1 MSATGGAEWL
11 WLPHVHWGVF
21 IATYLF
27 LGGVAGGAFLT
38 SSWASFMHSLLG
50 TDRWIAELLL
60 GDTDDPQHSF
70 ACCETKRW
78 GSIIALLAIGV
89 GSIALLSH
97 LGAPLRALTFAWNF
111 TNYGSWMVIGTWLI
125 ILFSVVTLLET
136 LWLHFGAEVQCD
148 DGLSLFPRRI
158 LRWIDKIMP
167 WRSDRGILWVVDL
180 VADVTRIPGKARGL
194 FRIVGG
200 GLAVLV
206 VVYTAMLLSDLASV
220 PMWSRTYLPFI
231 FLMSGISTGISAA
244 LLGTV
249 MSGGA
254 LSRVNHRFCLT
265 DDVIIVVELV
275 AIGALLSFL
284 AESANVGAQET
295 LAAMLGAFQLEFIG
309 GVLIL
314 GTTLPVII
322 SVTVTLLHKF
332 TDFGESPFGQ
342 RVLTYGYGTK
352 YLLVLVGG
360 YLLRYV
366 VLLAAVKTPLA
377 VPGL

>member
-1 MSATGGAEWL
+1 MVTAESGVL

-27 LGGVAGGAFLT
+27 LGGVAGGSFVT
-38 SSWASFMHSLLG
+38 STWASFMKSLLG
-50 TDRWIAELLL
+50 TDGRLARVLL
-60 GDTDDPQHSF
+60 GEMHDSDHTY
-70 ACCETKRW
+70 ACCETARW
-78 GSIIALLAIGV
+78 GTIIALIAIGV
-89 GSIALLSH
+89 GSMALLSH

-125 ILFSVVTLLET
+125 ILFSIIALLET
-136 LWLHFGAEVQCD
+136 LWLHFGAAVQCE

-158 LRWIDKIMP
+158 VRWIDGVMP
-167 WRSDRGILWVVDL
+167 WQTERGLLRGIDL
-180 VADVTRIPGKARGL
+180 VADITRLPGQARGL
-194 FRIVGG
+194 FRLVGSG
-200 GLAVLV
+200 FALLV
-206 VVYTAMLLSDLASV
+206 IVYTAMLLSDLASV

-231 FLMSGISTGISAA
+231 FLMSGVSTGISAA

-284 AESANVGAQET
+284 VNSANSGAQAT
-295 LAAMLGAFQLEFIG
+295 LTELMGTFQLAFIG

-314 GTTLPVII
+314 GTSLPVVISV
-322 SVTVTLLHKF
+322 SVTVLHTF
-332 TDFGESPFGQ
+332 TDFGESTFGR
-342 RVLTYGYGTK
+342 RVLTYGYGAK
-352 YLLVLVGG
+352 YVLVLVGG

-366 VLLAAVKTPLA
+366 VLLAAVKTPL
-377 VPGL
+377 VVT

>member
-1 MSATGGAEWL
+1 MSAIGGAEWL
-11 WLPHVHWGVF
+11 WLPHVHWGVL

-27 LGGVAGGAFLT
+27 LGGVAGGAYLT
-38 SSWASFMHSLLG
+38 SAWASFMRSLLG
-50 TDRWIAELLL
+50 TERFLAKILLAESK
-60 GDTDDPQHSF
+60 DPDHRF
-70 ACCETKRW
+70 ACAETSRW
-78 GSIIALLAIGV
+78 GSVIALFSIGI

-125 ILFSVVTLLET
+125 ILFSLLALLEA
-136 LWLHFGAEVQCD
+136 LWLHFGRDLED
-148 DGLSLFPRRI
+148 ESGLSLFPRRI
-158 LRWIDKIMP
+158 LGWVDGVMP
-167 WRSDRGILWVVDL
+167 WRSDRGIVWAIDV
-180 VADVTRIPGKARGL
+180 VADLTRIPGVARGA
-194 FRIVGG
+194 FRVLGSV
-200 GLAVLV
+200 LAVLV

-231 FLMSGISTGISAA
+231 FLMSGVSTGISAA

-249 MSGGA
+249 LSGGA
-254 LSRVNHRFCLT
+254 LTRINHRFCLT
-265 DDVIIVVELV
+265 DDVIIIVELL

-284 AESANVGAQET
+284 ANSANVGAQAT
-295 LAAMLGAFQLEFIG
+295 LLELLGTFQLEFVG

-314 GTTLPVII
+314 GTSLPVVI
-322 SVTVTLLHKF
+322 SLTVTALHQF
-332 TDFGESPFGQ
+332 TEFGESAFG
-342 RVLTYGYGTK
+342 RRILTYGYGTK
-352 YLLVLVGG
+352 YVLVLVGG

>member
-27 LGGVAGGAFLT
+27 LGGVAGGAYLT
-38 SSWASFMHSLLG
+38 STWASFMKSLLG
-50 TDRWIAELLL
+50 TKRTLAKLLL
-60 GDTDDPQHSF
+60 AETKDADHSF
-70 ACCETKRW
+70 ACGETSRW
-78 GSIIALLAIGV
+78 GSIVALLAIGV

-125 ILFSVVTLLET
+125 ILFSIVALLEA
-136 LWLHFGAEVQCD
+136 LWLHFGAELRGKE
-148 DGLSLFPRRI
+148 GLSLFPRRI
-158 LRWIDKIMP
+158 LGWVDGVMP
-167 WRSDRGILWVVDL
+167 WRTDHGIVWVIDRIADL
-180 VADVTRIPGKARGL
+180 TRLPGRAWGG
-194 FRIVGG
+194 FRIVGSA
-200 GLAVLV
+200 LAVSV
-206 VVYTAMLLSDLASV
+206 VIYTAMLLSDLASV

-231 FLMSGISTGISAA
+231 FLMSGVSTGISAA

-249 MSGGA
+249 ASGGA
-254 LSRVNHRFCLT
+254 LTRINHRFCLT
-265 DDVIIVVELV
+265 DDVIILVELV

-284 AESANVGAQET
+284 ANSANVGSQAT
-295 LAAMLGAFQLEFIG
+295 LSNLLGTYSLEFIG
-309 GVLIL
+309 GVLLI
-314 GTTLPVII
+314 GTSIPVVI
-322 SVTVTLLHKF
+322 SLTVTVLHQF
-332 TDFGESPFGQ
+332 TDFDETDFGE
-342 RVLTYGYGTK
+342 RILTYGYGTK
-352 YLLVLVGG
+352 YVFVLVGG

>member
-1 MSATGGAEWL
+1 MVAAESGVL

-27 LGGVAGGAFLT
+27 LGGVAGGSFVT
-38 SSWASFMHSLLG
+38 STWASFMKSLLG
-50 TDRWIAELLL
+50 TEGQLARLLL
-60 GDTDDPQHSF
+60 GEMHDSDHTY
-70 ACCETKRW
+70 ACCETARW
-78 GSIIALLAIGV
+78 GSIIALIAIGV
-89 GSIALLSH
+89 GSMALLSH

-125 ILFSVVTLLET
+125 ILFSIIALLET
-136 LWLHFGAEVQCD
+136 LWLHFGAEVQCE

-158 LRWIDKIMP
+158 VRWIDGVMP
-167 WRSDRGILWVVDL
+167 WQTERGLLRGIDL
-180 VADVTRIPGKARGL
+180 VADITRLPGQARGL
-194 FRIVGG
+194 FRLVGSG
-200 GLAVLV
+200 FALLV
-206 VVYTAMLLSDLASV
+206 IVYTAMLLSDLASV

-231 FLMSGISTGISAA
+231 FLMSGVSTGISAA

-284 AESANVGAQET
+284 VNSANSGAQAT
-295 LAAMLGAFQLEFIG
+295 LTEMMGTFQLEFIG

-314 GTTLPVII
+314 GTSLPVVISL
-322 SVTVTLLHKF
+322 SVTVLHTF
-332 TDFGESPFGQ
+332 TDFGESTFGR
-342 RVLTYGYGTK
+342 RVLTYGYGAK
-352 YLLVLVGG
+352 YVLVLVGG

-377 VPGL
+377 VT

>member
-1 MSATGGAEWL
+1 MVSPDSGVL
-11 WLPHVHWGVF
+11 WLPHVHWGVS

-27 LGGVAGGAFLT
+27 LGGVAGGAFV
-38 SSWASFMHSLLG
+38 SSTWASFMKSLLG
-50 TDRWIAELLL
+50 TERSLARLLL
-60 GDTDDPQHSF
+60 GEMHDSDHTY
-70 ACCETKRW
+70 ACCETARW
-78 GSIIALLAIGV
+78 GSIIALIAIGV
-89 GSIALLSH
+89 GSMALLSH

-125 ILFSVVTLLET
+125 ILFSIIALLET
-136 LWLHFGAEVQCD
+136 LWLHFGAEVQCE

-158 LRWIDKIMP
+158 VRRLDSIMP
-167 WRSDRGILWVVDL
+167 WQPESGLLRGIDL
-180 VADVTRIPGKARGL
+180 VADITRIPGRARGL
-194 FRIVGG
+194 FRIIGSG
-200 GLAVLV
+200 FALLV
-206 VVYTAMLLSDLASV
+206 IVYTAMLLSDLASV

-231 FLMSGISTGISAA
+231 FLMSGVSTGISAA

-284 AESANVGAQET
+284 VNSTNAGAQAT
-295 LAAMLGAFQLEFIG
+295 LTELMGTFQLAFIG

-314 GTTLPVII
+314 GTSLPVVI
-322 SVTVTLLHKF
+322 SVTVTVLHQF
-332 TDFGESPFGQ
+332 TDFGESAFGR

-366 VLLAAVKTPLA
+366 VLLSAVKTPLA
-377 VPGL
+377 VT

>member
-1 MSATGGAEWL
+1 MSMTGGAEWL

-50 TDRWIAELLL
+50 TDRYIAKLLL
-60 GDTDDPQHSF
+60 GDTQDPDHSY
-70 ACCETKRW
+70 ACCETSRW
-78 GSIIALLAIGV
+78 GALIALVSIGV

-136 LWLHFGAEVQCD
+136 LWLHFGAKVQCE

-158 LRWIDKIMP
+158 IRRIDRFMP
-167 WRSDRGILWVVDL
+167 WSSDRGILWIIDL
-180 VADVTRIPGKARGL
+180 IADVTRIPSIARGA
-194 FRIVGG
+194 FRLLGT
-200 GLAVLV
+200 GLAMLV
-206 VVYTAMLLSDLASV
+206 IVYTAMLLSDLAAV

-265 DDVIIVVELV
+265 DDAIIVVELV

-295 LAAMLGAFQLEFIG
+295 LAAMLGTFQLEFIG
-309 GVLIL
+309 GVLVL
-314 GTTLPVII
+314 GTGLPVVI
-322 SVTVTLLHKF
+322 SLTVTVLHKF
-332 TDFGESPFGQ
+332 TDFGESSFGR

-352 YLLVLVGG
+352 YLLVLLGG